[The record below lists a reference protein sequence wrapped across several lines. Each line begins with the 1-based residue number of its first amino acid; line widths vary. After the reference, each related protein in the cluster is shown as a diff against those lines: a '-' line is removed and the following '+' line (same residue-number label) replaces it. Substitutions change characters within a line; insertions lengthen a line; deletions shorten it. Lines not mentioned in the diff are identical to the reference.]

1 MAKVREVKL
10 YTYQWKAENPV
21 GISVLIVHGLGE
33 HAGRYKS
40 LVKALNSE
48 GIDVYSFD
56 LPGHGKSP
64 GKRGHIPSLDAV
76 LDYIGRYLDKIEGMR
91 FVLGHSLGG
100 LIALRAAQEHEDK
113 IKGVIASSPAIYIK
127 KVNPILQFIA
137 SLLDKIAPGITLS
150 NQINPKELSRSQEE
164 IDAYVNDPLVHD
176 RISARL
182 YGEIVRHID
191 RLWQKAPTSDAP
203 LLLQVGTEDKVVPP
217 VRADELIHTW
227 EGLSIY
233 KAYEGAFHELY
244 EDPYIGTQAV
254 SDVLDFIRES
264 V

>member
-1 MAKVREVKL
+1 MAQVKEVRL
-10 YTYQWKAENPV
+10 YTYQWKAETPIGV
-21 GISVLIVHGLGE
+21 SVLIIHGLGE

-40 LVKALNSE
+40 LVKALNDN

-64 GKRGHIPSLDAV
+64 GKRGHIASFDAL
-76 LDYIGRYLDKIEGMR
+76 LDYIGRYLDKIGGTR

-100 LIALRAAQEHEDK
+100 LIALRAAQEHEEK
-113 IKGVIASSPAIYIK
+113 ITGVIASSPAIYIK
-127 KVNPILQFIA
+127 PVSPLLQKLAMI
-137 SLLDKIAPGITLS
+137 LDKFLPTVTLS
-150 NQINPKELSRSQEE
+150 NQIDASALSRRKEE
-164 IDAYVNDPLVHD
+164 VEAYVKDPLVHD

-182 YGEIVRHID
+182 YGEMVRHID
-191 RLWQKAPTSDAP
+191 ILWKQAPNSNAP

-217 VRADELIHTW
+217 VRADELIETW
-227 EGLSIY
+227 KGPSTY

-244 EDPYIGTQAV
+244 EDPYIGTQAIA
-254 SDVLDFIRES
+254 DVVDFIRES